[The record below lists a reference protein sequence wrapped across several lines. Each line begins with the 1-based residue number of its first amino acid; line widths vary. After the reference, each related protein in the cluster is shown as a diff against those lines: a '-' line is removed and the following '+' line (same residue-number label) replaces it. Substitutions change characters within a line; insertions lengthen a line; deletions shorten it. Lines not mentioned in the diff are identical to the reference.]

1 MSYTSADICKLIDDL
16 DNNLGAAVLDSTI
29 EQRYAQERKKV
40 VSVYSIYVF
49 IYV

>member
-16 DNNLGAAVLDSTI
+16 DDNLWADVLYGTI
-29 EQRYAQERKKV
+29 EQRYAQEQKKV
-40 VSVYSIYVF
+40 VSLYSIYIY